1 MKEELARDRE
11 RETAMPSY
19 RIIAAVLVLFGS
31 TLAAAQEVVRV
42 EVVNRPEVQKVAG
55 DVRLKGP
62 ISSATGM
69 RFQEV
74 VVTPVERT
82 ETTRLTLVGTVSTE
96 GFAWVTLSLAG
107 EIKGTTT
114 RGGTVGAVLVPAEEP
129 IQRALTEDGL
139 YLFPLEAT
147 AEVAV
152 GARGWVRDQRARLS
166 VGFARYNLYL
176 YNSTDKSVGTTV
188 WVYLSNS

>member
-1 MKEELARDRE
+1 MARLRF
-11 RETAMPSY
+11 
-19 RIIAAVLVLFGS
+19 AAVLLVLAAS
-31 TLAAAQEVVRV
+31 TAAAQEVTQVQ
-42 EVVNRPEVQKVAG
+42 VVNLPPVQQIEGEVHI
-55 DVRLKGP
+55 KGSLP
-62 ISSATGM
+62 SATAM
-69 RFQEV
+69 RFHET
-74 VVTPVERT
+74 VVTPVERS

-114 RGGTVGAVLVPAEEP
+114 RDGRVGAVLVPAEEP
-129 IQRALTEDGL
+129 ILRALTEEGL
-139 YLFPLEAT
+139 YLFPLEAI

>member
-1 MKEELARDRE
+1 
-11 RETAMPSY
+11 MPSF
-19 RIIAAVLVLFGS
+19 RAVAAAVVLFGS
-31 TLAAAQEVVRV
+31 TLAAAQEVTRV
-42 EVVNRPEVQKVAG
+42 EVVNLPGVQKVEG
-55 DVRLKGP
+55 DIHLKGP
-62 ISSATGM
+62 IPSATAM
-69 RFQEV
+69 RFQET
-74 VVTPVERT
+74 VVTPVERS
-82 ETTRLTLVGTVSTE
+82 ETTRLTLVGSVSTE

-114 RGGTVGAVLVPAEEP
+114 RAGAVGAILVPAEEP
-129 IQRALTEDGL
+129 VQRALTEDGL

-152 GARGWVRDQRARLS
+152 GARGWVRDQRSRLS

-176 YNSTDKSVGTTV
+176 FNSTDKSVGTTV

>member
-1 MKEELARDRE
+1 
-11 RETAMPSY
+11 MPTF
-19 RIIAAVLVLFGS
+19 RAIIAAVTLLGS
-31 TLAAAQEVVRV
+31 TFATAQEVTRV
-42 EVVNRPEVQKVAG
+42 EVVNLPGVQKVEG
-55 DVRLKGP
+55 DVQLKGP
-62 ISSATGM
+62 IRSASAM

-114 RGGTVGAVLVPAEEP
+114 RGGTVGAVLVPAEES

-176 YNSTDKSVGTTV
+176 YNSTDKSIGTTV